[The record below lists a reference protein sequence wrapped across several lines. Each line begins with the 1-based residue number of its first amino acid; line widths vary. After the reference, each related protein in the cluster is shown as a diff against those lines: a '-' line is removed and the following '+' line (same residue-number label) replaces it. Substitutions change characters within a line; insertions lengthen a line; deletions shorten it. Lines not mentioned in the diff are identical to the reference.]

1 MKAACHFTNIVIIET
16 VSQLK
21 KESNSKRQ
29 MKNNYHLDQ
38 EAGAKCIQLQNRFY
52 PITKCA

>member
-1 MKAACHFTNIVIIET
+1 MKAACHFSNIVIIET

-21 KESNSKRQ
+21 KESNSKDQ
-29 MKNNYHLDQ
+29 MKNNYQLDQ
-38 EAGAKCIQLQNRFY
+38 EASAKCIQLQNRFY